1 MFENALWQS
10 RPHTNQPLWYLMGP
24 MIVFLVA
31 IPFVIHFFG
40 VGVVFGIDV
49 VIALGLLF
57 AVCIVGRKFKWH
69 NNKLL
74 FAVMS
79 NGVYFTVT
87 NNNQNNSYFQEDFS
101 NVKGYSCVQEGGHN
115 TVTIFFKQPANAGVF
130 GNITFM
136 KMIKIE
142 NFDKLQEVLNSFSIP
157 VIENNK

>member
-10 RPHTNQPLWYLMGP
+10 RPHTNQPLWYIMGP

-49 VIALGLLF
+49 VLALGFLF
-57 AVCIVGRKFKWH
+57 AVCIFGRRFKWH
-69 NNKLL
+69 NTKLL
-74 FAVMS
+74 FAVME

-87 NNNQNNSYFQEDFS
+87 NNSQSSYFQEDFS
-101 NVKGYSCVQEGGHN
+101 NIKGYTCVQEGGYN
-115 TVTIFFKQPANAGVF
+115 TVTILFKQPANAGVF
-130 GNITFM
+130 GNIKFM

-142 NFDKLQEVLNSFSIP
+142 NYDKLQEVLTSHSIP
-157 VIENNK
+157 LIENND